1 MSSLF
6 CDTNFKDL
14 SLNNREE
21 IEENRRAKV
30 RRPECWPLSSKFK
43 VLTSRIIQTEISSKK
58 QEKKEK
64 LLKEVMVKI
73 ELNQEDDQD
82 KMTGEVLLDSGATK
96 LVMSLKFTKKNR
108 FKKKKLKR
116 LIYVRNIV

>member
-82 KMTGEVLLDSGATK
+82 KITGEVLLDSGATK

>member
-1 MSSLF
+1 
-6 CDTNFKDL
+6 
-14 SLNNREE
+14 
-21 IEENRRAKV
+21 
-30 RRPECWPLSSKFK
+30 
-43 VLTSRIIQTEISSKK
+43 
-58 QEKKEK
+58 
-64 LLKEVMVKI
+64 MVKI

-82 KMTGEVLLDSGATK
+82 KITGEVLLDSGATK